1 VVSGLAGWWWTDD
14 KMMRL
19 GLLQPGLAE
28 LQDQGGRVVNM
39 QRKLASKV
47 VDVLLVIAHV
57 VRLSY

>member
-1 VVSGLAGWWWTDD
+1 
-14 KMMRL
+14 
-19 GLLQPGLAE
+19 
-28 LQDQGGRVVNM
+28 VVNM